1 MKSKIEEKIKN
12 AREAT
17 NEMFAAFEELNEKL
31 SNPVICEI
39 RGPISRDIVIRDKME
54 EQRKW
59 SPKDGEYYAAK
70 KSGSL
75 IWIGIKRGKD
85 IYFDGQDIP
94 DYCHICSGEE
104 GTLNI
109 YNSELVFVKSVRPA
123 TPSEIALLDSKLAEQ
138 GKRFDKEKLEL
149 VDIPKFKV
157 GDWFIPHKPKE
168 NKTATNW
175 AVEMD
180 KFDGVALQVS
190 IPKYKYTENI
200 YSEVAD
206 WHFHPDWCEKTTAPK
221 HKEPIIGEMAIF
233 WNFNKCNAHIRIF
246 TDKREGRYIEHIGC
260 SWNNAILYE
269 SPEQYKAFLK
279 S

>member
-1 MKSKIEEKIKN
+1 MKSKIEEKIEK

-31 SNPVICEI
+31 SEKPT
-39 RGPISRDIVIRDKME
+39 
-54 EQRKW
+54 KW
-59 SPKDGEYYAAK
+59 SPKDGEYCAAQ
-70 KSGSL
+70 KSGNL

-109 YNSELVFVKSVRPA
+109 YNSELVLVKSVRPA

-221 HKEPIIGEMAIF
+221 DKEPIVGEMVIGWENHKNEAI
-233 WNFNKCNAHIRIF
+233 
-246 TDKREGRYIEHIGC
+246 IGVLKEMYYPRPNSC
-260 SWNNAILYE
+260 IYNVCEKWLTNAILFE
-269 SPEQYKAFLK
+269 SVEQYKAFLK